1 VVAKFDPRTAPE
13 DPALVGKV
21 EELLAKQG

>member
-1 VVAKFDPRTAPE
+1 MFGPRTAPE
-13 DPALVGKV
+13 DPALVAKV